1 MEYDGDKKLGKESDK
16 SCKFCSFL
24 FFVIISKGPEGGSY
38 MNEQSNSWQKV
49 ELGTQQHLL
58 KLILKRCFSY
68 ETISEPTVRTW
79 EGTAATTKIFIST
92 PFKHCK
98 YTNFY

>member
-24 FFVIISKGPEGGSY
+24 FFVIIYKGSEGGSY
-38 MNEQSNSWQKV
+38 MNEQRNSWQKV

-58 KLILKRCFSY
+58 QLILKRGM
-68 ETISEPTVRTW
+68 EE
-79 EGTAATTKIFIST
+79 
-92 PFKHCK
+92 
-98 YTNFY
+98 